1 KTKVINSSRTKSTG
15 HVLRS
20 QSPFG
25 RFCGAY
31 SKAIPLSS
39 SPSLELASSTT
50 LPSPLHPQPSSVTT
64 TTTTATTDL
73 RLDSCESI
81 RTPADDSIICI
92 LSTADP
98 SRQLMPWLQLRK
110 RSGMRPLLLEDYF
123 CKSSG
128 KDRLICGN
136 HQAGDPRLEEEKEIR
151 VFLNVGD
158 EDAETCV
165 VTMSPNLL
173 TWKTA

>member
-1 KTKVINSSRTKSTG
+1 
-15 HVLRS
+15 
-20 QSPFG
+20 
-25 RFCGAY
+25 
-31 SKAIPLSS
+31 
-39 SPSLELASSTT
+39 
-50 LPSPLHPQPSSVTT
+50 
-64 TTTTATTDL
+64 
-73 RLDSCESI
+73 
-81 RTPADDSIICI
+81 
-92 LSTADP
+92 
-98 SRQLMPWLQLRK
+98 MPWLQLRK
-110 RSGMRPLLLEDYF
+110 RSGMRPSLLEDYF
-123 CKSSG
+123 CKSCG